1 MKRRLEREE
10 RTFKK
15 WGSDYVKC
23 YVLRRRFKREG
34 RTFSGAENMEERL
47 RTMLRFETS
56 FQKGELYL
64 SRRREALRMMLRFE
78 MSFQNGELCL
88 SRRREGLR
96 TMLRFKTPRRPK
108 REKRTFSDF
117 EKDCVRCYV
126 LSLLR

>member
-1 MKRRLEREE
+1 
-10 RTFKK
+10 
-15 WGSDYVKC
+15 
-23 YVLRRRFKREG
+23 
-34 RTFSGAENMEERL
+34 MEERL

-56 FQKGELYL
+56 FQKGGLFL

-78 MSFQNGELCL
+78 TSFQNGELCL

-126 LSLLR
+126 LRRRFKREGHTFKNGVQITYNAMF